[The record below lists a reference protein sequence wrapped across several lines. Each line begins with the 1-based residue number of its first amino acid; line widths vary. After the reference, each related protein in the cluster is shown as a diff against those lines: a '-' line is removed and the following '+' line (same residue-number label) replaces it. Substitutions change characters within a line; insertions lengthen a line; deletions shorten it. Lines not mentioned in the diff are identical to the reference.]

1 MDTARLRRAFSIR
14 ENVRAL
20 VRAGEGDRLRPLD
33 GLRAISIL
41 WVVVFHTAWFGWHL
55 QPLTYFGIIHT
66 PWVVPIWRGD
76 FGVDVFF
83 VLSGFLIAGM
93 LVDERREHGKVRLR
107 LFYVRRLMRL
117 WPALLAASVIEA
129 VMSPDRIGTAWAT
142 LLYVSDFVPVIRSFM
157 GWTWSL
163 SIEEQFYLVCP
174 WLIVATATAMTRTRL
189 SVIALLIAAVIAST
203 AWIVTTGPFFVFDAE
218 IAINRPVEHWARGYD
233 ALYSKPWTR
242 ATPLLAGVGAA
253 MLWRERS
260 FTTALAKSRLVAPLV
275 FFAALAIATLSVEWR
290 FFFGVPRWLEVAY
303 MSLHRTVFGCAI
315 AYVLLFVISDHALGK
330 RVGRQLAAK
339 ALYPIGQLAYAAYL
353 INPFVAIA
361 THKALASRLT
371 DPTTAMLV
379 LLPLDLVFTFAA
391 AAVLHLAVERPMMR
405 LRPKA

>member
-1 MDTARLRRAFSIR
+1 M
-14 ENVRAL
+14 
-20 VRAGEGDRLRPLD
+20 
-33 GLRAISIL
+33 
-41 WVVVFHTAWFGWHL
+41 FHTAWFGWHL

-66 PWVVPIWRGD
+66 SWVVPIWRGD

-93 LVDERREHGKVRLR
+93 LVDEQRAHGKVQLK

-117 WPALLAASVIEA
+117 WPALLVASVVEA
-129 VMSPDRIGTAWAT
+129 VMNPDRLGTAWAT
-142 LLYVSDFVPVIRSFM
+142 IFYVTDFVPVVRSFM

-174 WLIVATATAMTRTRL
+174 WLIVATATAKTRTRL
-189 SVIALLIAAVIAST
+189 SVIALLVATVIAIT
-203 AWIVTTGPFFVFDAE
+203 AWIVTTGPFFVFDTE

-253 MLWRERS
+253 MLWREKG
-260 FTTALAKSRLVAPLV
+260 FTTALAQSRVVAPVL
-275 FFAALAIATLSVEWR
+275 FLAALAIATLSVEWR
-290 FFFGVPRWLEVAY
+290 FFFGAQRPVEVAY
-303 MSLHRTVFGCAI
+303 MALHRAVFGCAL
-315 AYVLLFVISDHALGK
+315 AYVLLFVISDHSLGK
-330 RVGRQLAAK
+330 RVGRLLATK
-339 ALYPIGQLAYAAYL
+339 ALYPIGQLAYSAYL

-391 AAVLHLAVERPMMR
+391 AAVLHLAVERPFMR
-405 LRPKA
+405 LRPRSQ